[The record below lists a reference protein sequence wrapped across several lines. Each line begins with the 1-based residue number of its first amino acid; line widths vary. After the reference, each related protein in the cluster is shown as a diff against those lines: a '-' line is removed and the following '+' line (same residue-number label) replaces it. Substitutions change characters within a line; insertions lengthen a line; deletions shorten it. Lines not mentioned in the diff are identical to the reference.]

1 MRDKSFVDAFLED
14 LAGLLE
20 SAEAGE
26 SATDLTI
33 LVGSQGVEMLSNV
46 PGPLEAIRIQNGA
59 RLAYRITRRAG
70 RVQVEGAAAG
80 RTASLSSAPP
90 PRLSSSCFTASLL
103 LPSPIAAVA
112 N

>member
-1 MRDKSFVDAFLED
+1 VDAFLED

-26 SATDLTI
+26 SAADLTI
-33 LVGSQGVEMLSNV
+33 LVGNQGLQMVSDL

-59 RLAYRITRRAG
+59 RAAYRISRRLG
-70 RVQVEGAAAG
+70 RVQVEGAAPG
-80 RTASLSSAPP
+80 RAASLSSAPP
-90 PRLSSSCFTASLL
+90 PRLPFSPFPASLL
-103 LPSPIAAVA
+103 LPSPLPAVA

>member
-1 MRDKSFVDAFLED
+1 MDAFLED

-33 LVGSQGVEMLSNV
+33 LVGSHGLQMVSDL

-59 RLAYRITRRAG
+59 RAAYRVTRRAG

-90 PRLSSSCFTASLL
+90 PRLTFSSFPASLL
-103 LPSPIAAVA
+103 LPSPITAVA

>member
-1 MRDKSFVDAFLED
+1 VDAFLDD

-33 LVGSQGVEMLSNV
+33 LVGNHGVEMLSNV
-46 PGPLEAIRIQNGA
+46 PGPLEAIRVQNGA
-59 RLAYRITRRAG
+59 RAAYRIIRRAG

-80 RTASLSSAPP
+80 RTASLSSGAR
-90 PRLSSSCFTASLL
+90 PRLPFSHFPASLL
-103 LPSPIAAVA
+103 LPSPVAAVA